1 VVGCVPNLSEG
12 RDSRAIE
19 RIAGEVR
26 EAGCRV
32 LDVHRDPDHHR
43 SVLTIVGERANVVRG
58 ILSMV
63 ETAVQEIDLRR
74 HRGVHPRIGAVDVI
88 PFVPIAATP
97 FAECVDLAREVGAQI
112 AGRLEI
118 PVFLYEHAA
127 LRPECRNLADVR
139 RGGSAGV
146 AERLRAR
153 GGKADF
159 GPDRLH
165 PTAGA
170 IAVGA
175 RRFLVAYNVN
185 LATDDVSVART
196 IAATIREAN
205 GGLPGVKALGLSLP
219 SRALTQV
226 SMNLT
231 DVERTRVVDAFD
243 WVAEEATRHGVEV
256 LESEIVGLAPRVA
269 LRGATTDRLQLTR
282 DLADV
287 ELETLIEAG

>member
-1 VVGCVPNLSEG
+1 MFECVPNLSEG
-12 RDSRAIE
+12 RDSRAVE
-19 RIAGEVR
+19 RIAGAVR

-58 ILSMV
+58 ALSMV
-63 ETAVQEIDLRR
+63 EVAVEAIDLRR
-74 HRGVHPRIGAVDVI
+74 HRGVHPRIGAVDVV
-88 PFVPIAATP
+88 PFVPIGATTL
-97 FAECVDLAREVGAQI
+97 AECVDVAREVGAQI
-112 AGRLEI
+112 ADRLGI
-118 PVFLYEHAA
+118 PVFLYEQAA
-127 LRPECRNLADVR
+127 LRPEHRNLADVR
-139 RGGSAGV
+139 RGGPAGV
-146 AERLRAR
+146 AERLRTR
-153 GGKADF
+153 GEKADF
-159 GPDRLH
+159 GPDWLH

-196 IAATIREAN
+196 IAAVIRTAT
-205 GGLPGVKALGLSLP
+205 GGLPGIKALGLSLS
-219 SRALTQV
+219 SRALAQV

-231 DVERTRVVDAFD
+231 DVGRTSVADAFD
-243 WVAEEATRHGVEV
+243 RVAEEAARRGIDI

-269 LRGATTDRLQLTR
+269 LRGATTNGLRLTR

-287 ELETLIEAG
+287 ELERRIEAG